1 MEPYPSLLNP
11 ATVADPYPFYRRL
24 REEDPIHWD
33 DAIEAWLLTRYKD
46 VDAVLHDH
54 RLTADRVASLHTVH
68 APEVPEATRAALK
81 ATLNAMILFMDP
93 PVHTR
98 LRNLANK
105 AFTPRVVEALR
116 QRIEDL
122 VHELLAP
129 ALPRGS
135 IDLIREFAYPLPA
148 MVIAEMLGVRRED
161 CDLIK
166 RWSDALALLLGS
178 TTMGGAVAEEAARD
192 VLEFRDYLR
201 ELVAERRKRPH
212 SDLISNALKVEE
224 EGHMFSDDD
233 LLANCI
239 LLLAAGHETTTNLIG
254 SGMLTLLRRPDQL
267 ARLRAEPGLIK
278 SAVEELLRFES
289 PVQGTS
295 RVALEDFELEG
306 KKIQKGQA
314 VLMMLAAANR
324 DPARFTDPETLD
336 LGRADNHHGAFAF
349 GPHYCLGAPLA
360 RLEAQIAFPK
370 LVALPGLALA
380 TREVGGGQTSS
391 CADCRRCRSLSPPRR
406 RRRQPLTSLSAEARA
421 RPPWRA
427 ASPAAAQLDV
437 AAALSA
443 DWRGKLAATD

>member
-1 MEPYPSLLNP
+1 MEPFPSLLNP
-11 ATVADPYPFYRRL
+11 ATVADPYPLYRRL

-33 DAIEAWLLTRYKD
+33 ADIEAWLLTRYKD

-68 APEVPEATRAALK
+68 APEVPEITRAALK

-98 LRNLANK
+98 LRNLANQ
-105 AFTPRVVEALR
+105 AFTPHVVEALR
-116 QRIEDL
+116 QRIEGL

-161 CDLIK
+161 RDLIK

-201 ELVAERRKRPH
+201 ELVAERRKRPQ
-212 SDLISNALKVEE
+212 SDLISNALQVEE
-224 EGHMFSDDD
+224 AGHMFSDDD

-239 LLLAAGHETTTNLIG
+239 LLLTAGHETTTNLIG
-254 SGMLTLLRRPDQL
+254 SGMLTLLRRPEQL

-324 DPARFTDPETLD
+324 DPARFADPETLD
-336 LGRADNHHGAFAF
+336 LGRAANHHGAFAF

-380 TREVGGGQTSS
+380 TREVEWRPNFILRGLQTLPVTFT
-391 CADCRRCRSLSPPRR
+391 AQAPA
-406 RRRQPLTSLSAEARA
+406 LTSAN
-421 RPPWRA
+421 
-427 ASPAAAQLDV
+427 
-437 AAALSA
+437 
-443 DWRGKLAATD
+443 